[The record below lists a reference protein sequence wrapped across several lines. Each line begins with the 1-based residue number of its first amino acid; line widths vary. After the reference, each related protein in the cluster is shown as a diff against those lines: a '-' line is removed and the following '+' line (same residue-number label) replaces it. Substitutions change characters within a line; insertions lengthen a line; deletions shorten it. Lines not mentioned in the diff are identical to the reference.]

1 MWSQLEISIGYFLYY
16 EQQHHQIRSR
26 SEISIMFL
34 QSFDLMYKQ
43 KKTCR
48 MDEDPNAL
56 WTLPEVTV
64 DALGASMLVT
74 IILDLWRIIIGPIVD
89 IPWAASQSD
98 CLQYGP
104 PWLKPTSE
112 TKGVK
117 DSYTWKHTGVSQESY
132 MHSKSSVRH
141 NEL

>member
-1 MWSQLEISIGYFLYY
+1 
-16 EQQHHQIRSR
+16 
-26 SEISIMFL
+26 
-34 QSFDLMYKQ
+34 
-43 KKTCR
+43 

-56 WTLPEVTV
+56 WTLPEVIV
-64 DALGASMLVT
+64 DALAASMLVT

-89 IPWAASQSD
+89 IPWAASQRD

-112 TKGVK
+112 MKGVK
-117 DSYTWKHTGVSQESY
+117 DSYTWKFTGVSQESY
-132 MHSKSSVRH
+132 MHSKSSVHH